1 MWYAVESLQELVGVG
16 IKDTGTLLLSLLF
29 VVLGMEFK
37 VSCTFGK
44 CSIPGPQRQHESY
57 FKWEVVV
64 HPQAACKQPD
74 NV

>member
-16 IKDTGTLLLSLLF
+16 VKVMGILLSLVF
-29 VVLGMEFK
+29 VVLEMEFK

-44 CSIPGPQRQHESY
+44 YYNPEPQRQYGSY
-57 FKWEVVV
+57 FRWEIIV
-64 HPQAACKQPD
+64 HLQAACKQPD